1 MSETDLLRWLGS
13 TFILVLLLG
22 GFSVLL
28 RQLKTRNIKT
38 PFNQNSRLHVLET
51 KFLDPKTKLV
61 LAKCDKKEFLFVTG
75 QNGSTLLKEQTAK
88 TDPQDV

>member
-1 MSETDLLRWLGS
+1 MSEAELLRWLGA

-28 RQLKTRNIKT
+28 RQLKDRNIKT
-38 PFNQNSRLHVLET
+38 PFLQNGRLSILET

-61 LAKCDKKEFLFVTG
+61 LARCDNKEFLLLVAPGNT
-75 QNGSTLLKEQTAK
+75 TVLKEQTVK
-88 TDPQDV
+88 VSKQDA